1 MKTISQYKEDIKA
14 LMKKSADIDAQ
25 CVNENRE
32 PTESELTIKNE
43 LLDTAEEFRRI
54 VQTQERQER
63 MNNALAQ
70 TDGPETLPR
79 TTTNSR
85 TTAPKRDKDR
95 FNSFGE
101 QMAAVMH
108 AGIPGGNVDPRL
120 FNAAT
125 GLNETTP
132 SDGGFLIQ
140 TDFSTELLQEVYNTG
155 VLSSRCRRQP
165 LSGGSN
171 SIKINGVDET
181 SRASSRYGGIVGYWE
196 DEAGEKTASK
206 PKFRKIEL
214 NLKKL
219 IGLCYLTDE
228 LMEDAAGL
236 ESFVRTAF
244 AGEFGF
250 LVDEAIYNGTGAGQ
264 PLGFMNTGSLVTVS
278 KETGQAAATIL
289 PENIDNMYA
298 RRFAGQTSNYVWLY
312 NQMIEPQLSKMAYSI
327 GTGGSLVYTPPG
339 GMNSAPYGMIKGL
352 PAIAV
357 EQAAVL
363 GTAGDIVLANLQ
375 NGYVLAEKGGIKTD
389 MSIHVRFVYDEQV
402 FRFVLRID
410 GQPVRATALTPFK
423 GGASATQSH
432 FVALATRA

>member
-1 MKTISQYKEDIKA
+1 MKTITQYKEDIKA

-32 PTESELTIKNE
+32 PTEAELTIKNE
-43 LLDTAEEFRRI
+43 LINTAEEFSRI

-79 TTTNSR
+79 TTTNTR
-85 TTAPKRDKDR
+85 TTPVKRDKKDH

-101 QMAAVMH
+101 QMAAVMR

-120 FNAAT
+120 FNAAS

-132 SDGGFLIQ
+132 SDGGFLVQ

-165 LSGGSN
+165 ITGGSN
-171 SIKINGVDET
+171 GIKINGVDET
-181 SRASSRYGGIVGYWE
+181 SRAASRYGGMIGYWE

-214 NLKKL
+214 SLKKL

-264 PLGFMNTGSLVTVS
+264 PLGFMNSASLVTVA
-278 KETGQAAATIL
+278 KEAGQTPATIM
-289 PENIDNMYA
+289 PENIDNMYS

-312 NQMIEPQLSKMAYSI
+312 NQMIEPQ
-327 GTGGSLVYTPPG
+327 
-339 GMNSAPYGMIKGL
+339 
-352 PAIAV
+352 
-357 EQAAVL
+357 
-363 GTAGDIVLANLQ
+363 
-375 NGYVLAEKGGIKTD
+375 
-389 MSIHVRFVYDEQV
+389 
-402 FRFVLRID
+402 
-410 GQPVRATALTPFK
+410 
-423 GGASATQSH
+423 
-432 FVALATRA
+432 

>member
-25 CVNENRE
+25 CVNANRE
-32 PTESELTIKNE
+32 PTEAELTIKNE
-43 LLDTAEEFRRI
+43 LIDAAEEFRRI
-54 VQTQERQER
+54 VQTLERQER

-70 TDGPETLPR
+70 TDGPDTLPR
-79 TTTNSR
+79 NSQ
-85 TTAPKRDKDR
+85 TVAPKRDKKDH

-101 QMAAVMH
+101 QMAAVMR

-120 FNAAT
+120 FNAAS

-132 SDGGFLIQ
+132 SDGGFLVQ

-264 PLGFMNTGSLVTVS
+264 PLGFMNAGSLVTVA
-278 KETGQAAATIL
+278 KEAGQAAASL
-289 PENIDNMYA
+289 MPENLDNMYA

-312 NQMIEPQLSKMAYSI
+312 NQMIEPQLSKLSYAV
-327 GTGGSLVYTPPG
+327 GTAGTLVYTPPG

-423 GGASATQSH
+423 GGSGATQSH